1 MAEYEVQYSVRVP
14 SSSSSSGKVKY
25 SNDAFPRK
33 ITVTANSPEEAK
45 KAARS
50 HSTIQR
56 DLTRASSD
64 GAPKP
69 RLKFFDVKARG
80 GGAMPNDPLMPS
92 KQRGGTLPK
101 RFAKGGLVKS
111 NCGASM
117 KPTQKSSKKK

>member
-33 ITVTANSPEEAK
+33 LTVTANSPEEAK
-45 KAARS
+45 KAARR
-50 HSTIQR
+50 HSTVQR

-69 RLKFFDVKARG
+69 RLKF
-80 GGAMPNDPLMPS
+80 LM
-92 KQRGGTLPK
+92 
-101 RFAKGGLVKS
+101 
-111 NCGASM
+111 
-117 KPTQKSSKKK
+117 